1 MPIVFVEIFLP
12 LFSKWEKCCRTTLI
26 FSVPK
31 HVLWNIFLK
40 RSASC
45 WCSKILETT
54 ERNVTGLSFT
64 YLAAGPFWNTAHYL
78 ASFPGIG
85 DHFRTNNSVIMAAVI
100 WVTSQM
106 LLKTRR
112 VVVNAARSVQSVA
125 ADAADYTM
133 TDNGA
138 YGLLK
143 IKKSLPKDFQADTCI

>member
-1 MPIVFVEIFLP
+1 
-12 LFSKWEKCCRTTLI
+12 
-26 FSVPK
+26 
-31 HVLWNIFLK
+31 
-40 RSASC
+40 
-45 WCSKILETT
+45 
-54 ERNVTGLSFT
+54 
-64 YLAAGPFWNTAHYL
+64 
-78 ASFPGIG
+78 
-85 DHFRTNNSVIMAAVI
+85 
-100 WVTSQM
+100 M